1 MAKLQL
7 KAAPTF
13 QAEVG
18 IPAAGGVVTNVLM
31 TFKHRTKTELDEF
44 IKARGDKSD
53 VESFMDMVVG
63 WELEDE
69 FGEDAVRMLLENY
82 IGAALAAFLKYV
94 DELVQAKRK
103 N

>member
-18 IPAAGGVVTNVLM
+18 IPAAGGVVTNVSM
-31 TFKHRTKTELDEF
+31 TFKHRTKSELDEF
-44 IKARGDKSD
+44 IKGRVGKSD
-53 VESFMDMVVG
+53 VESFMEMVTG

-69 FGEDAVRMLLENY
+69 FTEASVKTLLENY
-82 IGAALAAFLKYV
+82 IGAAQETFFKYV